1 MKIYRGK
8 CTKCGSAEIEY
19 QTAMWYNDDEIEY
32 TAVCTDCGCEFAEYY
47 EPRYIRTETEDE

>member
-1 MKIYRGK
+1 MIHHGK
-8 CTKCGSAEIEY
+8 CPKCGSAEIEY